1 MDTKSIFKWA
11 ATAVVV
17 VIGTIYLASA
27 LLISDKVVS
36 LIDFRTKGSQSFQLI
51 RINEPSTALGVCAST
66 DKKAFV
72 ANEESASDINKIQG
86 QESAQLSFR
95 IESEQQTTNLW
106 ASSASDINKIQ
117 GQESAQPSFRIE
129 SEQQTTNLWAS
140 IVLCLIKFIVVAVFL
155 LVPIGVVYVFMVC
168 PIRDIPLVEPCVIQ
182 QLTAADGC
190 IREEAGAIIAQAMCA
205 AESCPEED
213 RDVLQSAL
221 ERPAEIDKTV
231 KELLEKREQAARKK
245 ALEIAAMAGL
255 TMAVSSS
262 SIGDGLGMFVWK
274 SRLVYE
280 TFRIY
285 GFRPKARTV
294 ISIWAHIVFASFF
307 AASLEELCDLFD
319 VSEFV
324 GGVAVRLVQSVAGSA
339 VVLKGGEL
347 TRAYLLKGVSS
358 ESRRSALEGFR
369 KYAKDDLAETGSL
382 VTESMCK
389 IGFKGFF
396 S

>member
-86 QESAQLSFR
+86 QESAQ
-95 IESEQQTTNLW
+95 
-106 ASSASDINKIQ
+106 
-117 GQESAQPSFRIE
+117 PSFRIE
-129 SEQQTTNLWAS
+129 LEQQTINLWAS

-168 PIRDIPLVEPCVIQ
+168 PIRDIPLVEPWVIQ

-190 IREEAGAIIAQAMCA
+190 IREEAGAIIAQAMLA

-324 GGVAVRLVQSVAGSA
+324 EGVAVRLVQGVAGSA